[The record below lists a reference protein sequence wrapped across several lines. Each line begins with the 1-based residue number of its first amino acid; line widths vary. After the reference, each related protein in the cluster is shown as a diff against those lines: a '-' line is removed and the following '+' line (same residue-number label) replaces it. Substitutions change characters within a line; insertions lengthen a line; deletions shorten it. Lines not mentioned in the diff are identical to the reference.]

1 MRKQQVRGK
10 RRNPKIITAPLKA
23 SYSNQFRRA
32 FSIPFPPES
41 PALRHLPAP
50 GELVSGSRGQRLQEN
65 RIERFSKLLQA
76 TRPAIRA
83 HLSTKLRCREAVED
97 CLQEIALT
105 VWQKYDEEWD
115 EESFRRYSFTCARF
129 KALSWLKKNKSNNLV
144 MMAPEMAERLADR
157 IESLGSGGDG
167 EGNTETD
174 RIMALEACVDAMPQR
189 QRELLMSRYGPKD
202 GETLED
208 QARKLSLSMDAVY
221 KQLERL
227 RTALRDCVEQRL
239 KGA

>member
-1 MRKQQVRGK
+1 MNTAVNSPDPANLGVLPSILPFSVSVFSISALPKSPFSPATPFSLATGSLNGL
-10 RRNPKIITAPLKA
+10 NPKSKFLA
-23 SYSNQFRRA
+23 
-32 FSIPFPPES
+32 
-41 PALRHLPAP
+41 
-50 GELVSGSRGQRLQEN
+50 
-65 RIERFSKLLQA
+65 IERFSKLLQV
-76 TRPAIRA
+76 TRPALRA

-105 VWQKYDEEWD
+105 VWQKYDEGWD

-144 MMAPEMAERLADR
+144 VMAPEMAERLADR

-167 EGNTETD
+167 EAKTETD
-174 RIMALEACVDAMPQR
+174 RIMALENCVDGMPQR
-189 QRELLMSRYGPKD
+189 QRELLMSRYGPKE
-202 GETLED
+202 GGTLEE